1 MKPKYHVAKITGGE
15 VIKTPKQGIVFGP
28 ITRGERDSM
37 LLVAVAPYDN
47 DECVKELAN
56 LVTAANK
63 LEVLEERLAQF
74 EHLLTFDGPF
84 TMTEGY
90 NGWAILDAKGAI
102 VCEAMNR
109 GRDMG
114 ETDAKL
120 IAMLLNSHAAKQVV
134 KPAIIGEGEE

>member
-28 ITRGERDSM
+28 ITRGERESM

-63 LEVLEERLAQF
+63 LEALESRLAEF
-74 EHLLTFDGPF
+74 EHLLSFDGPF
-84 TMTEGY
+84 TVSERW
-90 NGWAILDAKGAI
+90 NGWAILDAQGSIFA
-102 VCEAMNR
+102 ATMNR

-114 ETDAKL
+114 ETDAHL
-120 IAMLLNSHAAKQVV
+120 ITMLLNSHAAKQVV